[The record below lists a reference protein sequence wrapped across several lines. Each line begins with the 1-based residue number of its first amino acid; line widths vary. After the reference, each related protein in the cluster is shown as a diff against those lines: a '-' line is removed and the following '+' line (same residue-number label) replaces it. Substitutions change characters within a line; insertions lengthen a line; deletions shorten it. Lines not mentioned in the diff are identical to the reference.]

1 MKHAPLLRML
11 PPLLTA
17 VALLALALSAVPLV
31 AAEGKAVASPLDFV
45 STLSAQNLAPI
56 AQNLSYTTYKDIA
69 FTGELTATDPEGGA
83 VSFRLIEKAARG
95 AVTLAEDGSG
105 GFTYTPYSNKTG
117 KDSFQYAAVDEA
129 GNASQYATVTVRI
142 EKNKAKMTYA
152 DMEGHSAHYG
162 ALRLVAENVFL
173 GESLNGQHFFRPDQP
188 VSRSEFVAMAMEV
201 VGVRPISG
209 VVRTGFYDDEAI
221 AVWAKPFIASALK
234 AGVVQG
240 SRNDSGQVVF
250 QGAVPISYAEAGVIL
265 NRLLGITDT
274 AQVPVTVV
282 AEGETAPVWAY
293 QAVANLQSVQV
304 MDTSGNSLSATLTRG
319 EAAQLLSKA
328 MTLEKR

>member
-1 MKHAPLLRML
+1 MKHAPILRIL

-17 VALLALALSAVPLV
+17 VALLALVLSAIPLV
-31 AAEGKAVASPLDFV
+31 AAEGLANSLDFV
-45 STLSAQNLAPI
+45 STLGAQNLAPI

-69 FTGELTATDPEGGA
+69 FTGELVATDPEGGA
-83 VSFRLIEKAARG
+83 VNFRLIEKAARG

-105 GFTYTPYSNKTG
+105 RFTYTPYNSKTG

-129 GNASQYATVTVRI
+129 GNTSEYATVSVRI

-152 DMEGHSAHYG
+152 DMEGHSAHYA
-162 ALRLVAENVFL
+162 ALRLAAEDVFL
-173 GESLNGQHFFRPDQP
+173 GETLNGQRFFRPDAP

-201 VGVRPISG
+201 AGMPSIGG
-209 VVRTGFYDDEAI
+209 VVRTGFYDDAAI
-221 AVWAKPFIASALK
+221 AVWAKPFVAGALK

-240 SRNDSGQVVF
+240 SRNDSGQVIF
-250 QGAVPISYAEAGVIL
+250 QGEQDISYAEAGVVL

-274 AQVPVTVV
+274 AQMPVTVM
-282 AEGETAPVWAY
+282 AEGEQAPVWAY

-304 MDTSGNSLSATLTRG
+304 MDAGGASLNASLTRS
-319 EAAQLLSKA
+319 EAAQMLSKA
-328 MTLEKR
+328 MNLDKR